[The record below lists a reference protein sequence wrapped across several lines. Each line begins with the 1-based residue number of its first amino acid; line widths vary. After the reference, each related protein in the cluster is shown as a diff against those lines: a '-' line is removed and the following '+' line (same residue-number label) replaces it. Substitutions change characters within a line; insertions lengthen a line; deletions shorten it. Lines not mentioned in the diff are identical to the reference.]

1 MPVTSAV
8 VTGCES
14 SVASI
19 EPEKDFEEPCR
30 EISLACL
37 RIVDYAHECGE
48 QDGSASL
55 VGLVNPTRT
64 HRLSRDIGILDFFF
78 LFRFRVCPLQAPSS
92 SPQIL
97 CCIIADLNNNKKGC
111 ISIIYR
117 IQIWIHN
124 AIIMQS
130 STSDRMHHKKR

>member
-30 EISLACL
+30 EISLARL
-37 RIVDYAHECGE
+37 RIVDYEHECGE

-55 VGLVNPTRT
+55 VGLVNPTHT

-78 LFRFRVCPLQAPSS
+78 SFSFSSLSSPSS
-92 SPQIL
+92 FVLASNSLLYHRRFEQ
-97 CCIIADLNNNKKGC
+97 
-111 ISIIYR
+111 
-117 IQIWIHN
+117 
-124 AIIMQS
+124 
-130 STSDRMHHKKR
+130 

>member
-30 EISLACL
+30 EISLARL
-37 RIVDYAHECGE
+37 RIVDYEHECGE

-55 VGLVNPTRT
+55 VGLVNPTHT
-64 HRLSRDIGILDFFF
+64 HQLSRDIGILDFFF
-78 LFRFRVCPLQAPSS
+78 LFRFTGYFLISRLRVRLEGIYMAGFQRAP
-92 SPQIL
+92 PRRLYI
-97 CCIIADLNNNKKGC
+97 
-111 ISIIYR
+111 
-117 IQIWIHN
+117 
-124 AIIMQS
+124 
-130 STSDRMHHKKR
+130 